1 MNPDPLQPEGQ
12 FTGSAGGVPD
22 RRFCPFCG
30 QAVPFRA
37 DRCRYCAAWLSEL
50 PDDPSRFRKQGVQA
64 TDFLL
69 PTNVSAWAI
78 ASCYMGLVGFC
89 LPLLGLLFAAPG
101 LICGIVAL
109 TRWKKGSGYGAVTSN
124 IRSIIGVVL
133 SSLGLLIWGS
143 FLVWMMLQ
151 K

>member
-1 MNPDPLQPEGQ
+1 MSPNPQGHDDRITGDPGRPLDHRP
-12 FTGSAGGVPD
+12 
-22 RRFCPFCG
+22 CPFCG

-101 LICGIVAL
+101 LVCGIVAL